1 MKAICFATVV
11 LLLVGGPM
19 SVRAQAD
26 DIDLLSV
33 FTRQPGM
40 AERLG
45 LAKLTDEEKA
55 AWNEVLNVL
64 LQAANRT
71 ADTALSPLASLSP
84 SSRGAAFGVFEGT
97 VDETDG
103 NVVQLS
109 NGAIAEVTGYLGYV
123 GYRTDAMLVRDRSG
137 WRLWIEGKQTYSA
150 RLLREPAAWSGRGG
164 ELVNISEV
172 LGNGAVLRLLDGRIL
187 EVSAI
192 DQVSTGIWLGFSRAI
207 LIDGYELL
215 NLDRGQKVR
224 ITAIR

>member
-1 MKAICFATVV
+1 MKAISFAIVV
-11 LLLVGGPM
+11 LLWAGGHTP
-19 SVRAQAD
+19 VRAQAD
-26 DIDLLSV
+26 DLDLLGV

-71 ADTALSPLASLSP
+71 AGTALSPQASLSP
-84 SSRGAAFGVFEGT
+84 SALGAAFGVFEGT

-109 NGAIAEVTGYLGYV
+109 NGAIAEVTGYLGFV
-123 GYRTDAMLVRDRSG
+123 GYGSDAMLVRDGRG
-137 WRLWIEGKQTYSA
+137 WRLWIEGKQTYSV
-150 RLLREPAAWSGRGG
+150 RLLREPAAWSGRAG

-172 LGNGAVLRLLDGRIL
+172 LGNGAILRLLDGRIL
-187 EVSAI
+187 EVSPI
-192 DQVSTGIWLGFSRAI
+192 DQVYTGIWPGFSEAI
-207 LIDGYELL
+207 LIGGYELF

>member
-1 MKAICFATVV
+1 MKAISFASMV
-11 LLLVGGPM
+11 LLSVGGHT
-19 SVRAQAD
+19 SVSAQAD
-26 DIDLLSV
+26 DLDLLSV

-64 LQAANRT
+64 LQAANGT
-71 ADTALSPLASLSP
+71 VGTALLPPASLSP
-84 SSRGAAFGVFEGT
+84 VAGAAFGVFEGT

-109 NGAIAEVTGYLGYV
+109 NGAIAEVTGYLGFV
-123 GYRTDAMLVRDRSG
+123 GYGSDAMLVRDGRG
-137 WRLWIEGKQTYSA
+137 WRLWIEGKQTYSV
-150 RLLREPAAWSGRGG
+150 RLLREPAAWSGRAG

-172 LGNGAVLRLLDGRIL
+172 LGNGAILRLLDGRIL
-187 EVSAI
+187 EVGSI
-192 DQVSTGIWLGFSRAI
+192 DQVYTGIWPGFSEAI
-207 LIDGYELL
+207 LIGGYELF